1 MSAAPD
7 ISVVIEWENV
17 LLSAKAR
24 SEEMLRRLAEQ
35 IRGLDRTVEVIVVC
49 DPVGAGIASLET
61 LLTQRLGRPDAL
73 PFGWRVIT
81 APGAHYDEFK
91 NRGAAEAR
99 GSLSVLVELGLRER
113 RGHLDRAGAD
123 VAPLPHLMH
132 AASRALAA
140 PIPLTM
146 TMARRQ
152 PRNLLDTAS
161 SR

>member
-1 MSAAPD
+1 M
-7 ISVVIEWENV
+7 
-17 LLSAKAR
+17 
-24 SEEMLRRLAEQ
+24 MLHRLAEQ
-35 IRGLDRTVEVIVVC
+35 IRHLDCTVEVIVVC
-49 DPVGAGIASLET
+49 DPAGLGVCAFET
-61 LLTQRLGRPDAL
+61 LLTERLGRPDAL

-99 GSLSVLVELGLRER
+99 GSLSVLVDSDVIPEDGWLPAGASSRCVHDHGRLLRLGLRER

-132 AASRALAA
+132 AASRTLAA

-146 TMARRQ
+146 NMAHR
-152 PRNLLDTAS
+152 
-161 SR
+161 